1 MRQKRRIP
9 ELDLRGGKTV
19 GLLDRLRNAFGQ
31 RSISTVQLIQE
42 NGTRYMAWHGG
53 LYDADIVRACI
64 RPKAKA
70 VGKLVAKHIRETV
83 DANGERSIAVNPA
96 PGIRRLLEEP
106 NPYMTGQ
113 VMQEKLATQLCLNN
127 NAFALIVRDDMG
139 LPTGIYPVLP
149 QTAEALYS
157 NDGTLALRMQL
168 PNNKVFTFAYSDII
182 HLRQDF
188 NEDDIFGTP
197 IGNVLTPL
205 LDVVSTTDQGI
216 VNAIKNS
223 SVIRWLLKF
232 SNPLRP
238 DDLKKQAE
246 DFSNNYLSTTKGT
259 GVAAVDSKADATQIE
274 PKDYVPNAAQMDLT
288 KQRIYALFNTNA
300 KIVDSSR
307 SEEEWNAYFDAE
319 VEPVLRQLGGEYT
332 RKLFTLRE
340 RGFGNKI
347 VFEASSWD
355 GASLSTKLNLMQMV
369 DRGSLTPNEW
379 RYAFNLAPVPGGDE
393 PIRRLDTAPVTGG
406 GVTE

>member
-1 MRQKRRIP
+1 MGMF
-9 ELDLRGGKTV
+9 DW
-19 GLLDRLRNAFGQ
+19 LRNALGT
-31 RSISTVQLIQE
+31 RSVSTVQLMQE
-42 NGTRYMAWHGG
+42 QGTRYMAWHGG
-53 LYDADIVRACI
+53 LYDADVVRACI

-70 VGKLVAKHIRETV
+70 VGKLVAKHIRESIAE
-83 DANGERSIAVNPA
+83 DGSRSITVNPA

-139 LPTGIYPVLP
+139 LPTGIYPILP

-157 NDGTLALRMQL
+157 ADGTLMLRMQL
-168 PNNKVFTFAYSDII
+168 PNSKVFTFAYSDII
-182 HLRQDF
+182 HLRQDY

-197 IGNVLTPL
+197 IGGVLSPL

-223 SVIRWLLKF
+223 SVVRWLLKF
-232 SNPLRP
+232 QNAIRP
-238 DDLKKQAE
+238 EDLKKQAK
-246 DFSNNYLSTTKGT
+246 DFADNFLATTSGT
-259 GVAAVDSKADATQIE
+259 GVAAVDSKADAVQID
-274 PKDYVPNAAQMDLT
+274 PKDYVPNAAQMDRT
-288 KQRIYALFNTNA
+288 TQRIYALFNTNA

-307 SEEEWNAYFDAE
+307 SEDEWNAYFDAE
-319 VEPVLRQLGGEYT
+319 IEPVLKQLGGEYT

-355 GASLSTKLNLMQMV
+355 GASLGTKLNLMQMV
-369 DRGSLTPNEW
+369 DRGALTPNEW
-379 RYAFNLAPVPGGDE
+379 RLAFNLAPVPGGDD
-393 PIRRLDTAPVTGG
+393 PIRRLDTAAVKEGA
-406 GVTE
+406 VTE

>member
-1 MRQKRRIP
+1 MGMF
-9 ELDLRGGKTV
+9 DW
-19 GLLDRLRNAFGQ
+19 LRNALGT
-31 RSISTVQLIQE
+31 RSISTVQLMQE
-42 NGTRYMAWHGG
+42 QGTRYMAWHGG
-53 LYDADIVRACI
+53 LYDADVVRACI

-70 VGKLVAKHIRETV
+70 VGKLVAKHIRESIAE
-83 DANGERSIAVNPA
+83 DGSRSITVNPA

-139 LPTGIYPVLP
+139 LPTGIYPILP

-157 NDGTLALRMQL
+157 ADGTLMLRMQL
-168 PNNKVFTFAYSDII
+168 PNSKVFTFSYNDII
-182 HLRQDF
+182 HLRQDY

-197 IGNVLTPL
+197 IGGVLAPL

-223 SVIRWLLKF
+223 SVVRWLLKF
-232 SNPLRP
+232 QNAIRP
-238 DDLKKQAE
+238 EDLKKQAK
-246 DFSNNYLSTTKGT
+246 DFADNFLATTAGT
-259 GVAAVDSKADATQIE
+259 GVAAVDSKADAVQID
-274 PKDYVPNAAQMDLT
+274 PKDYVPNAEQMDRT
-288 KQRIYALFNTNA
+288 TQRIYALFNTNA

-307 SEEEWNAYFDAE
+307 SEDEWNAYFDAE
-319 VEPVLRQLGGEYT
+319 IEPVLKQLGGEYT

-355 GASLSTKLNLMQMV
+355 GASLGTKLNLMQMV
-369 DRGSLTPNEW
+369 DRGALTPNEW
-379 RYAFNLAPVPGGDE
+379 RLAFNLAPVPGGDD
-393 PIRRLDTAPVTGG
+393 PIRRLDTAAVKEGAT
-406 GVTE
+406 TE

>member
-1 MRQKRRIP
+1 MGMF
-9 ELDLRGGKTV
+9 DW
-19 GLLDRLRNAFGQ
+19 LRNALGT
-31 RSISTVQLIQE
+31 RSISTVQLMQE
-42 NGTRYMAWHGG
+42 QGTRYMAWHGG
-53 LYDADIVRACI
+53 LYDADVVRACI

-70 VGKLVAKHIRETV
+70 VGKLVAKHIRESIAE
-83 DANGERSIAVNPA
+83 DGSRSITVNPA

-139 LPTGIYPVLP
+139 LPTGIYPILP

-157 NDGTLALRMQL
+157 PDGTLMLRMQL
-168 PNNKVFTFAYSDII
+168 PNSKVFTFAYNDII
-182 HLRQDF
+182 HLRQDY

-197 IGNVLTPL
+197 IGGVLAPL

-223 SVIRWLLKF
+223 SVVRWLLKF
-232 SNPLRP
+232 QNAIRP
-238 DDLKKQAE
+238 EDLKKQAK
-246 DFSNNYLSTTKGT
+246 DFADNFLATTSGT
-259 GVAAVDSKADATQIE
+259 GVAAVDSKADAVQID
-274 PKDYVPNAAQMDLT
+274 PKDYVPNAAQMDRT
-288 KQRIYALFNTNA
+288 TQRIYALFNTNA

-307 SEEEWNAYFDAE
+307 SEDEWNAYFDAE
-319 VEPVLRQLGGEYT
+319 IEPVLKQLGGEYT

-355 GASLSTKLNLMQMV
+355 GASLGTKLNLMQMV
-369 DRGSLTPNEW
+369 DRGALTPNEW
-379 RYAFNLAPVPGGDE
+379 RLAFNLAPVPGGDD
-393 PIRRLDTAPVTGG
+393 PIRRLDTAAVKEGAT
-406 GVTE
+406 TE

>member
-1 MRQKRRIP
+1 MGMF
-9 ELDLRGGKTV
+9 DW
-19 GLLDRLRNAFGQ
+19 LRNALGT
-31 RSISTVQLIQE
+31 RSVSTVQLMQE
-42 NGTRYMAWHGG
+42 QGTRYMAWHGG
-53 LYDADIVRACI
+53 LYDADVVRACI

-70 VGKLVAKHIRETV
+70 VGKLVAKHIRESIAE
-83 DANGERSIAVNPA
+83 DGSRSITVNPA

-139 LPTGIYPVLP
+139 LPTGIYPILP

-157 NDGTLALRMQL
+157 ADGTLMLRMQL
-168 PNNKVFTFAYSDII
+168 PNSKVFTFAYNDII
-182 HLRQDF
+182 HLRQDY

-197 IGNVLTPL
+197 IGGVLAPL

-223 SVIRWLLKF
+223 SVVRWLLKF
-232 SNPLRP
+232 QNAIRP
-238 DDLKKQAE
+238 EDLKKQAK
-246 DFSNNYLSTTKGT
+246 DFADNFLATTSGT
-259 GVAAVDSKADATQIE
+259 GVAAVDSKADAVQID
-274 PKDYVPNAAQMDLT
+274 PKDYVPNAAQMDRT
-288 KQRIYALFNTNA
+288 TQRIYALFNTNA

-307 SEEEWNAYFDAE
+307 SEDEWNAYFDAE
-319 VEPVLRQLGGEYT
+319 IEPVLKQLGGEYT

-355 GASLSTKLNLMQMV
+355 GASLGTKLNLMQMV
-369 DRGSLTPNEW
+369 DRGALTPNEW
-379 RYAFNLAPVPGGDE
+379 RLAFNLAPVPGGDD
-393 PIRRLDTAPVTGG
+393 PIRRLDTAAVKEGAT
-406 GVTE
+406 TE

>member
-1 MRQKRRIP
+1 MGMF
-9 ELDLRGGKTV
+9 DW
-19 GLLDRLRNAFGQ
+19 LRNALGT
-31 RSISTVQLIQE
+31 RSISTVQLMQE
-42 NGTRYMAWHGG
+42 QGTRYMAWHGG
-53 LYDADIVRACI
+53 LYDADVVRACI

-70 VGKLVAKHIRETV
+70 VGKLVAKHIRESIAE
-83 DANGERSIAVNPA
+83 DGSRSITVNPA

-139 LPTGIYPVLP
+139 LPTGIYPILP

-157 NDGTLALRMQL
+157 ADGTLMLRMQL
-168 PNNKVFTFAYSDII
+168 PNSNVFTFSYNDII
-182 HLRQDF
+182 HLRQDY

-197 IGNVLTPL
+197 PIGVLAPL
-205 LDVVSTTDQGI
+205 LNVVSTTDQGI

-223 SVIRWLLKF
+223 SVVRWLLKF
-232 SNPLRP
+232 QNAIRP
-238 DDLKKQAE
+238 EDLKKQAK
-246 DFSNNYLSTTKGT
+246 DFADNFLATTSGT
-259 GVAAVDSKADATQIE
+259 GVAAVDSKADAVQID
-274 PKDYVPNAAQMDLT
+274 PKDYVPNADQMDRT
-288 KQRIYALFNTNA
+288 TQRIYALFNTNA

-307 SEEEWNAYFDAE
+307 SEDEWNAYFDAE
-319 VEPVLRQLGGEYT
+319 IEPVLKQLGGEYT

-355 GASLSTKLNLMQMV
+355 GASLGTKLELMQMV
-369 DRGSLTPNEW
+369 DRGALTPNEW
-379 RYAFNLAPVPGGDE
+379 RLAFNLAPVPGGDN
-393 PIRRLDTAPVTGG
+393 PIRRLDTAAVKEGAT
-406 GVTE
+406 TE

>member
-1 MRQKRRIP
+1 
-9 ELDLRGGKTV
+9 V

-31 RSISTVQLIQE
+31 RSISTVQLMQE

>member
-1 MRQKRRIP
+1 MGMF
-9 ELDLRGGKTV
+9 DW
-19 GLLDRLRNAFGQ
+19 LRNALGT
-31 RSISTVQLIQE
+31 RSISTVQLMQE
-42 NGTRYMAWHGG
+42 QGTRYMAWHGG
-53 LYDADIVRACI
+53 LYDADVVRACI

-70 VGKLVAKHIRETV
+70 VGKLVAKHIRESIAE
-83 DANGERSIAVNPA
+83 DGSRSITVNPA

-139 LPTGIYPVLP
+139 LPTGIYPILP

-157 NDGTLALRMQL
+157 ADGTLMLRMQL
-168 PNNKVFTFAYSDII
+168 PNSKVFTFAYSDII
-182 HLRQDF
+182 HLRQDY

-197 IGNVLTPL
+197 IGGVLAPL
-205 LDVVSTTDQGI
+205 LNVVSTTDQGI

-223 SVIRWLLKF
+223 SVVRWLLKF
-232 SNPLRP
+232 QNAIRP
-238 DDLKKQAE
+238 EDLKKQAK
-246 DFSNNYLSTTKGT
+246 DFADNFLATTSGT
-259 GVAAVDSKADATQIE
+259 GVAAVDSKADAVQID
-274 PKDYVPNAAQMDLT
+274 PKDYVPNADQMDRT
-288 KQRIYALFNTNA
+288 TQRIYALFNTNA

-307 SEEEWNAYFDAE
+307 SEDEWNAYFDAE
-319 VEPVLRQLGGEYT
+319 IEPVLKQLGGEYT

-355 GASLSTKLNLMQMV
+355 GASLGTKLNLMQMV
-369 DRGSLTPNEW
+369 DRGALTPNEW
-379 RYAFNLAPVPGGDE
+379 RLAFNLAPVPGGDD
-393 PIRRLDTAPVTGG
+393 PIRRLDTAAVKEGAT
-406 GVTE
+406 TE

>member
-1 MRQKRRIP
+1 MGMF
-9 ELDLRGGKTV
+9 DW
-19 GLLDRLRNAFGQ
+19 LRNALGT
-31 RSISTVQLIQE
+31 RSISTVQLMQE
-42 NGTRYMAWHGG
+42 QGTRYMAWHGG
-53 LYDADIVRACI
+53 LYDADVVRACI

-70 VGKLVAKHIRETV
+70 VGKLVAKHIRESIAE
-83 DANGERSIAVNPA
+83 DGSRSITVNPA

-139 LPTGIYPVLP
+139 LPTGIYPILP

-157 NDGTLALRMQL
+157 ADGTLMLRMQL
-168 PNNKVFTFAYSDII
+168 PNSKVFTFAYNDII
-182 HLRQDF
+182 HLRQDY

-197 IGNVLTPL
+197 IGGVLAPL

-223 SVIRWLLKF
+223 SVVRWLLKF
-232 SNPLRP
+232 QNAIRP
-238 DDLKKQAE
+238 EDLKKQAK
-246 DFSNNYLSTTKGT
+246 DFADNFLATTSGT
-259 GVAAVDSKADATQIE
+259 GVAAVDSKADAVQID
-274 PKDYVPNAAQMDLT
+274 PKDYVPNAAQMDRT
-288 KQRIYALFNTNA
+288 TQRIYALFNTNA

-307 SEEEWNAYFDAE
+307 SEDEWNAYFDAE
-319 VEPVLRQLGGEYT
+319 IEPVLKQLGGEYT

-355 GASLSTKLNLMQMV
+355 GASLGTKLNLMQMV
-369 DRGSLTPNEW
+369 DRGALTPNEW
-379 RYAFNLAPVPGGDE
+379 RLAFNLAPVPGGDD
-393 PIRRLDTAPVTGG
+393 PIRRLDTAAVKEGA
-406 GVTE
+406 VTE